1 MKWKTKSHIKVI
13 MILCIALLMFD
24 CQNDEN
30 LPDEPQNKIET
41 VTSDEAKNFLMHSR
55 NNFSVKSVN
64 KELENLEFNKISQ
77 EKINGSD
84 QLLTVIPFA
93 TNGNHE
99 NNRILLLKI
108 DNEIKSVVFSMYAD
122 ENSDKGNF
130 SGKLFSY
137 SLDGTFIN
145 GFRAK
150 DGIIIG
156 QFFEN
161 SIALKNNIE
170 NEKTS
175 TLTRKSPIQLNEV
188 VVKGKPSKTVDAL
201 DVFGGSG
208 MFNDFDSGSTYYS
221 WDAGGGYAGITTPTS
236 MEIIDGLTGKAKCLN
251 SLLNQNGNLFVQ
263 KLLANFSG
271 KSEFDIKISS
281 VDKVMVKDA
290 QGNLIELNGETT
302 YTSKINPSLINISI
316 STSRSN
322 DQSALDATR
331 TILHEYIHADIIRKL
346 YTRNNIP
353 EALAFNKVYE
363 KYGNQHGT
371 MAALYLS
378 SMKEALKEFH
388 KNVLTE
394 DYIKYTNYYDE
405 APSDAFYEAL
415 AWGGLKESNVKAW
428 EDLPVDKKAEIDK
441 LANRAILLSKAAPCS
456 N

>member
-1 MKWKTKSHIKVI
+1 MKRKTKSFVRVI
-13 MILCIALLMFD
+13 MLLLIALLMFN
-24 CQNDEN
+24 CQNDEISLN
-30 LPDEPQNKIET
+30 QLQDKIET
-41 VTSDEAKNFLMHSR
+41 VTIDEAKNFLMHSR
-55 NNFSVKSVN
+55 SNSSAKSTNNEF
-64 KELENLEFNKISQ
+64 ENLEFNKIAQ
-77 EKINGSD
+77 EKIKGSD

-93 TNGNHE
+93 TNDDHE
-99 NNRILLLKI
+99 NSRVLMLKI
-108 DNEIKSVVFSMYAD
+108 DKEIKSVVFTMYPD
-122 ENSDKGNF
+122 DNSVNESF
-130 SGKLFSY
+130 SGKLFTY
-137 SLDGTFIN
+137 SLSGNFIN

-150 DGIIIG
+150 DGIIIS

-161 SIALKNNIE
+161 NSVLNINTE
-170 NEKTS
+170 SGQVS
-175 TLTRKSPIQLNEV
+175 TLTRKSPVQLNEV
-188 VVKGKPSKTVDAL
+188 VVKGKPKTVDAI
-201 DVFGGSG
+201 DVFGPSI
-208 MFNDFDSGSTYYS
+208 FNDFDSGNTYYS
-221 WDAGGGYAGITTPTS
+221 WDAGGGYSGVTVPTVV
-236 MEIIDGLTGKAKCLN
+236 EIIDGLTGKAKCIN

-281 VDKVMVKDA
+281 VDKVTVRDA

-302 YTSKINPSLINISI
+302 YSSKNPSLINISI

-394 DYIKYTNYYDE
+394 DYKKYTNYYDE

-428 EDLPVDKKAEIDK
+428 EDLPAEKKAEIDK
-441 LANRAILLSKAAPCS
+441 LANRAILLSKGAPCS